1 MPARGPVLLAAG
13 TLLVVLLALSPAYGY
28 HRDELYF
35 RLLPPAWGYTDQP
48 PLTPLLVH
56 GISLLVDTVWAIRI
70 PAALAAAASVVVIA
84 AITAEVGGGRRAQAL
99 AAWGY
104 GFADFTLQLGHV
116 MLTASLDLLVWPLV
130 ILLVLRAV
138 LRDRPGWWVAAG
150 LVAGLS
156 LYNKLLVVV
165 LLAGLAVGLASVRAP
180 RRWWGWAAVGGL
192 LAVVVGSPNLV
203 YQFTHGFPQ
212 LAMGSALSAANGVL
226 LRPFVVPFLGAL
238 LGPTLV
244 PFWLAGL
251 VAIARRPAW
260 RPLRLLYATFP
271 TVMVLVIMMGSQFY
285 YCYGVLAAIFAVG
298 CIPVVEWA
306 DTRGRCALVI
316 AAVAVNTVAGAVV
329 SLPIVPLPVLGL
341 TPIPAWDKVARDQVG
356 WPRYAAEVDAD
367 GAAHAPGTVV
377 LTANY
382 GEAGAIERFAPALAG
397 RVYSGHNGMHALRPP
412 PAATSTVVAVGRGL
426 SWLRDGFTACRTVA
440 HLDSG
445 LAVHSEEQGAPVR
458 VCTGRTASMSAIW
471 AQTAHLG

>member
-1 MPARGPVLLAAG
+1 VLLAAA

-35 RLLPPAWGYTDQP
+35 RLLPVAWGYTDQP

-70 PAALAAAASVVVIA
+70 PAALAAAASVVVVA

-130 ILLVLRAV
+130 LLLALRAV
-138 LRDRPGWWVAAG
+138 LRDRPAWWVAAG
-150 LVAGLS
+150 LVAGVS
-156 LYNKLLVVV
+156 LYNKLLVLV
-165 LLAGLAVGLASVRAP
+165 LLAGLAVGLLAVRAP
-180 RRWWGWAAVGGL
+180 RRTWAWAVGGGL
-192 LAVVVGSPNLV
+192 LTVVVGAPNLA
-203 YQFTHGFPQ
+203 YQVVHGFPQ
-212 LAMGSALSAANGVL
+212 LAMGSALSSANGMLV
-226 LRPFVVPFLGAL
+226 RPFVVPFLGAL

-251 VAIARRPAW
+251 VAIARRPGW
-260 RPLRLLYATFP
+260 RPLRLLPATFA
-271 TVMVLVIMMGSQFY
+271 TVVVLVIAMGSQFY
-285 YCYGVLAAIFAVG
+285 YCYGVLAAVFAVG

-306 DTRGRCALVI
+306 ETRGRRRLVI
-316 AAVAVNTVAGAVV
+316 AAVAINAVTCAVV

-356 WPRYAAEVDAD
+356 WPRYAAEVAAVN
-367 GAAHAPGTVV
+367 AAHAPRAIV

-382 GEAGAIERFAPALAG
+382 GEAGAIERFAPDLAT
-397 RVYSGHNGMHALRPP
+397 RVYSGHNGMHGLPA
-412 PAATSTVVAVGRGL
+412 PAAGTRTVVAVGRGM
-426 SWLRDGFTACRTVA
+426 SWLRGSFGSCRTVA

-445 LAVHSEEQGAPVR
+445 LDVHSEEQGAPVQ
-458 VCTGRTASMSAIW
+458 VCTGRTASMRAIW
-471 AQTAHLG
+471 ARTAHLG

>member
-1 MPARGPVLLAAG
+1 MLAAAA
-13 TLLVVLLALSPAYGY
+13 LLVVLLALAPAYGY

-35 RLLPPAWGYTDQP
+35 RLLPAAWGYTDQP

-70 PAALAAAASVVVIA
+70 PAALAAAASVVVVA
-84 AITAEVGGGRRAQAL
+84 GITAEAGGDRRAQAL

-130 ILLVLRAV
+130 LLLVLKGL
-138 LRDRPGWWVAAG
+138 LRDRTGWWLAAG

-165 LLAGLAVGLASVRAP
+165 LLAGIAVGLAVLRVPGRTWLRA
-180 RRWWGWAAVGGL
+180 AAGAVLAL
-192 LAVVVGSPNLV
+192 LIGAPNLV
-203 YQFTHGFPQ
+203 YQVVTGYPQ
-212 LAMGSALSAANGVL
+212 LAMGSALSSANGMLV
-226 LRPFVVPFLGAL
+226 RPFIVPFLTVL

-244 PFWLAGL
+244 PIWVAGL
-251 VAIARRPAW
+251 VAIARRPEW
-260 RPLRLLYATFP
+260 RPLRLLSVAFA
-271 TVMVLVIMMGSQFY
+271 VAVALVIAMGSQFY
-285 YCYGVLAAIFAVG
+285 YCYGVLAAVFAVG
-298 CIPVVEWA
+298 CIPVTEWA
-306 DTRGRCALVI
+306 STRGRRQLVI
-316 AAVAVNTVAGAVV
+316 AAVAVNAVAGAIV

-356 WPRYAAEVDAD
+356 WPRYAAEVDAVAAAHQP
-367 GAAHAPGTVV
+367 GAAV

-382 GEAGAIERFAPALAG
+382 GEAGALERFTPDLAH
-397 RVYSGHNGMHALRPP
+397 RVYSGHNGMHDLQPP
-412 PAATSTVVAVGRGL
+412 PAGTTTVVAVGRTL
-426 SWLRDGFTACRTVA
+426 SWLHGSFRSCRTVG

-445 LAVHSEEQGAPVR
+445 LAVHSEEQGAPIQ
-458 VCTGRTASMSAIW
+458 VCTGRTASMASIW
-471 AQTAHLG
+471 ARAAHLG